1 MNWRLALRILS
12 SVFLIFF
19 KSDFI
24 LSQQI
29 LLSREKSI
37 VSDDSQELLGMLGD
51 KVLVFGNQGVRYE
64 LDIYDQELQYLKTK
78 ELFFEKQ
85 KVDIQTV
92 VRTKDEFAV
101 LYSYYHKLN
110 LVSHIR
116 KYNSEGVLL
125 DSLKL
130 PEDESGMD
138 IGSFMPFLSKNHGM
152 LLLVKPLTYYS
163 MDMILIDLTKLE
175 IIWYQEHAFE
185 SYNLERDLA
194 NIAVRDNG
202 EVYLVFEKNNFG
214 WQKNKHHQH
223 IFIIF
228 PGDKQLKDLKLPF
241 QGKLT
246 ADFDLV
252 FDEKNGKVVGSGLYA
267 ERSVENAAGFFSY
280 ALKDGSLEKDLIFT
294 PFSIKLL
301 KNNPS
306 GKRKIKK
313 ELNDLRIGDVL
324 VKNDGGLMMFIET
337 RKELTRESARN
348 RYTDYYFEDIFLICT
363 RPDGSLFWDD
373 QIRKYQL
380 SYDDEAKY
388 SSYFLFATPS
398 SVRLVF
404 NDEIKDENT
413 ISEYVFSPLGPG
425 KRKSLFSTDLHRM
438 KLMFSKA
445 LQVSSDSFL
454 VPSLSEG
461 KYRVVFVQY

>member
-1 MNWRLALRILS
+1 
-12 SVFLIFF
+12 
-19 KSDFI
+19 
-24 LSQQI
+24 
-29 LLSREKSI
+29 
-37 VSDDSQELLGMLGD
+37 
-51 KVLVFGNQGVRYE
+51 
-64 LDIYDQELQYLKTK
+64 
-78 ELFFEKQ
+78 
-85 KVDIQTV
+85 
-92 VRTKDEFAV
+92 
-101 LYSYYHKLN
+101 
-110 LVSHIR
+110 
-116 KYNSEGVLL
+116 
-125 DSLKL
+125 
-130 PEDESGMD
+130 
-138 IGSFMPFLSKNHGM
+138 
-152 LLLVKPLTYYS
+152 
-163 MDMILIDLTKLE
+163 
-175 IIWYQEHAFE
+175 
-185 SYNLERDLA
+185 
-194 NIAVRDNG
+194 
-202 EVYLVFEKNNFG
+202 
-214 WQKNKHHQH
+214 
-223 IFIIF
+223 
-228 PGDKQLKDLKLPF
+228 
-241 QGKLT
+241 
-246 ADFDLV
+246 
-252 FDEKNGKVVGSGLYA
+252 
-267 ERSVENAAGFFSY
+267 VENAAGFFSY